1 MNMVTKKASNIF
13 SGKNARILP
22 APVRSHHK
30 KVPHNIGTYHYV
42 QPPGKPTGNP
52 ATILYK
58 KLPDDMILITGFENF
73 KSIDDILDQYGRV
86 IAITYNDYPS
96 HMSGDVS
103 GILLYGN
110 NGKSSLRIGET
121 CDKDE
126 FSKIIAH
133 VKKCGGLL
141 HDIIQACDKGE
152 VKRIEI

>member
-1 MNMVTKKASNIF
+1 M
-13 SGKNARILP
+13 
-22 APVRSHHK
+22 K
-30 KVPHNIGTYHYV
+30 KVKAKLAPEVVHEDPVEATYR
-42 QPPGKPTGNP
+42 PKPAVKP

-86 IAITYNDYPS
+86 IAITYNNYPS
-96 HMSGDVS
+96 RMSGDAS

-110 NGKSSLRIGET
+110 NGKSSLRIGEV
-121 CDKDE
+121 CEKVE

-141 HDIIQACDKGE
+141 HDIIQAVEKGE
-152 VKRIEI
+152 VKQIRI